1 MTRLIKACLRYPTL
15 TVILAVMAV
24 LVGIRSLMGM
34 PRTEDPTITIR
45 TGIVAAM
52 YPGATSE
59 QVEKQVTK
67 TLEAN
72 ILKFQEVRKD
82 KTYSTSRPGVCIIN
96 VELEKGV
103 KNPDLF
109 WSKLRHEMNLV
120 RATSLPPQVMGPIVD
135 SDFGDTVAMLISVS
149 GDRYGYRELKD
160 YTDKI
165 QDALRTVPSVGKIA
179 LYGNQTEQIWITSS
193 MERMSQYFTDPRM
206 VSAALAQ
213 RNAVQGA
220 GNVRTGQ
227 ERIPI
232 HTQSQFSTE
241 EEISRVMVGKSPTG
255 QPSYIGDFA
264 KVERRYQ
271 DPEFMVR
278 YDGKPA
284 LMLSVEMQ
292 KGNNIVEMGDKV
304 SEVLER
310 LRPLLPPDLK
320 MDYIANQP
328 KVVEQR
334 MEGMGHEFIIAIA
347 CVILVTVLLLPF
359 RVALIAA
366 LAIPTTMLSTI
377 GVMNAIGLQLHQVSI
392 AALILVL
399 GIVVDDAIVIADNY
413 VELLDHKV
421 PRLEAAWRS
430 AQEVL
435 VPVLTATLTII
446 ASFLPLLIITGSS
459 GEFIMA
465 LPITVA
471 VALSVSFLVAV
482 FLTPLLCRSFIHKGL
497 HDHEA
502 EPTGK
507 KEKRSALDMLQGAYS
522 KAINL
527 FMARPVMAVGMG
539 LAAIVLGVALFRFV
553 PQQFFPNAERNQFVI
568 DVWMPQGTRFEA
580 TDAVLHRIE
589 GELMADK
596 HVDHVASFVGQS
608 SPRFYYNV
616 NPQQPDSAYGQ
627 FIVNTKDAKAT
638 PALVMDLRSRL
649 AKLAPEAMVLVQEL
663 QQGAVME
670 APIEY
675 RISGDDPTELKAI
688 GEKVQDILR
697 ADPDSRFVHTDFR
710 NDSPMLE
717 VNLNTNLADRLG
729 LTHAEA
735 SNFLHGA
742 FDGVTVSTFWEG
754 DRAVNIVLR
763 ADPEHRGSFESVGN
777 TYVNSGLSGS
787 KAPLRSVAGLAPV
800 WQTSRIV
807 RRNGVP
813 TLTVRCLPAPGTYA
827 SAILKKTLPQVNAL
841 PLPPGYRVELGG
853 EWANQNE
860 TLPEMIVALG
870 ISLLAIFL
878 ILMIQFR
885 NLTEPLVVM
894 ASIPLSLFGVVAG
907 LLLTHNTFG
916 FTAFMGMI
924 SLCGIVVR
932 NAIILVDYIKERMHQ
947 GASLEEAAKQ
957 AGERRL
963 RPIFLTTMAAAV
975 GVTPMILSGSKL
987 WSPLAS
993 VLAVGLIF
1001 SMFFTLLVVPVLYV
1015 LLFRRKQSQGANP
1028 VVVSLVMVGLM
1039 GLGTSL
1045 RAESGPTAVPL
1056 TLDQAVASALE
1067 KSAGIRIARAK
1078 VREFEA
1084 KRRIARADYLP
1095 QLTADASYTKLNAG
1109 DLVKVP
1115 AGSLGN
1121 VPNLGPF
1128 PTQDMTLG
1136 QGQDNMKLAT
1146 LTLGQPLSQLFKIHY
1161 GYEAA
1166 AAEERAARAELRWME
1181 AEIAFKTR
1189 QVYVGLL
1196 IARAR
1201 LEAAHAG
1208 VAAAQAGDQD
1218 ARESVLAGNAL
1229 KVLQTGSRA
1238 LLLQNRQRELS
1249 EEAAIQDLEAELN
1262 DLTGRSLDTALDP
1275 ASIPVQERT
1284 LPAKEALLEEA
1295 LKGNPDLSRAE
1306 AKVDQGRNGVR
1317 AGKADFIPEVS
1328 AFARQTHQDGAPFLR
1343 NNYTSYGLTL
1353 SWSIFDGGRK
1363 AYVVSQRNA
1372 LLTQASEDRDRL
1384 RRRVEIDLGKILRKI
1399 ETAKLLEEAASEA
1412 RDMNL
1417 EKARLAANQ
1426 SKAGVISTAK
1436 AAEAEASARAAEADL
1451 LAARLGLELDYA
1463 ELAKLL
1469 GKP

>member
-24 LVGIRSLMGM
+24 LVGIRSLLGM

-45 TGIVAAM
+45 TGIVAAA

-59 QVEKQVTK
+59 QVGKQVTK

-72 ILKFQEVRKD
+72 ILKFQEVQKS

-96 VELEKGV
+96 VELDKNV
-103 KNPDLF
+103 KNPDQF
-109 WSKLRHEMNLV
+109 WSKLRHEMNV
-120 RATSLPPQVMGPIVD
+120 VKATSLPPQVMGPVVD

-149 GDRYGYRELKD
+149 GERYGYRELKD

-213 RNAVQGA
+213 RNAVVEA

-232 HTQSQFSTE
+232 HTQSLFSTE
-241 EEISRVMVGKSPTG
+241 EEIGRVMVGRSPTG

-278 YDGKPA
+278 FDGKPA

-292 KGNNIVEMGDKV
+292 KGNNIVEMGDRV

-310 LRPLLPPDLK
+310 LRPLLPPDLR

-347 CVILVTVLLLPF
+347 CVILVTVILLPF
-359 RVALIAA
+359 RVAVIAA

-421 PRLEAAWRS
+421 PKAEAAWRS

-497 HDHEA
+497 HDHDA
-502 EPTGK
+502 EPSEK
-507 KEKRSALDMLQGAYS
+507 KEKRSALDLLQDAYGR
-522 KAINL
+522 AIRL
-527 FMARPVMAVGMG
+527 FMARPAVAVALGAG
-539 LAAIVLGVALFRFV
+539 AIALGVGLFRFV

-589 GELMADK
+589 GELMGDK
-596 HVDHVASFVGQS
+596 QVDHVATFVGQS

-616 NPQQPDSAYGQ
+616 NPQQPDPAYGQ
-627 FIVNTKDAKAT
+627 FIVNTKDVKGT

-649 AKLAPEAMVLVQEL
+649 ARLAPEAMVLVQEL

-675 RISGDDPTELKAI
+675 RISGDDPDQLKAI
-688 GEKVQDILR
+688 GEKVQGLLR
-697 ADPDSRFVHTDFR
+697 SDPASRFVHTDYR

-717 VNLNTNLADRLG
+717 VNLNANLADRLG

-735 SNFLHGA
+735 SSFLHGA

-754 DRAVNIVLR
+754 DRAVNILLR
-763 ADPEHRGSFESVGN
+763 ADPEHRASFDAVGN

-787 KAPLRSVAGLAPV
+787 KAPLRSVADLAPI

-827 SAILKKTLPQVNAL
+827 STILGNTLPKVRAL

-853 EWANQNE
+853 EWSNQNE

-907 LLLTHNTFG
+907 LLITHNTFG

-947 GASLEEAAKQ
+947 GAPLEEAAKQ

-1015 LLFRRKQSQGANP
+1015 LLFRRKQAQGGNP
-1028 VVVSLVMVGLM
+1028 VAALLVLACLL

-1045 RAESGPTAVPL
+1045 GAAPTPL
-1056 TLDQAVASALE
+1056 TLDQAVAGALE
-1067 KSAGIRIARAK
+1067 KSAGVGIARAK
-1078 VREFEA
+1078 VREYEA
-1084 KRRIARADYLP
+1084 RRRVARADFLP
-1095 QLTADASYTKLNAG
+1095 QLTADATYTKWNAG
-1109 DLVKVP
+1109 NLVTVP

-1121 VPNLGPF
+1121 VPGLGPF

-1136 QGQDNMKLAT
+1136 QGKDAMKLAN
-1146 LTLGQPLSQLFKIHY
+1146 LTLGQPLTQLFKINH
-1161 GYEAA
+1161 GYQAA
-1166 AAEERAARAELRWME
+1166 AAEERAARAELRRME

-1201 LEAAHAG
+1201 LDAARAG
-1208 VAAAQAGDQD
+1208 VAAAQANDLD
-1218 ARESVLAGNAL
+1218 ARKSVQAGNAL

-1238 LLLQNRQRELS
+1238 LLLQNRQRELA
-1249 EEAAIQDLEAELN
+1249 EEASIQDLEAELN
-1262 DLTGRSLDTALDP
+1262 DLTGRPLDVPLDP
-1275 ASIPVQERT
+1275 ASIPVQPRT
-1284 LPAKEALLEEA
+1284 LPSREALLEEA

-1306 AKVDQGRNGVR
+1306 AKVDQSRSGVR
-1317 AGKADFIPEVS
+1317 AGKADFLPEVS

-1343 NNYTSYGLTL
+1343 SNYSSFGLTL

-1372 LLTQASEDRDRL
+1372 LLSQASEDRDRL
-1384 RRRVEIDLGKILRKI
+1384 RRRVEIDLGKVLRRI
-1399 ETAKLLEEAASEA
+1399 ETSKLLEEAASES
-1412 RDMNL
+1412 RDMYL

-1426 SKAGVISTAK
+1426 SKAGVISAAK
-1436 AAEAEASARAAEADL
+1436 AAESEAAARASEADF

-1463 ELAKLL
+1463 ELNRLL
-1469 GKP
+1469 GRP